1 MRTRAAALVFL
12 TVVACAEASHAQ
24 SRSTPGNSER
34 SPSGSG
40 LPTNL
45 RSRVG
50 IDYAARLLR
59 STDPDERLRGIQR
72 AASVGT
78 PEAVALLAQFAEGS
92 STTGTMRG
100 DPRAL
105 VDLAR
110 ALSRFTDHERARAG
124 LLAIVTG
131 GTTTSS
137 RRTPQGRAGDLGAD
151 TEGDPVLRT
160 ELAREIAALGL
171 ARSNADRALEQL
183 YTVARGGGVG
193 QLAAANAILRSPPRD
208 PGFFGSTGASLS
220 PSMVR
225 LLGQLGDL
233 RAIDLLHTATRS
245 SDVVTR
251 AGAIRALAEL
261 GDQRAVSIARA
272 ALVEPDTRLRNAA
285 AESLVMLGAPER
297 FKAVTALIEDEATTA
312 MGARLAERVYS
323 ADITKLLAARATV
336 HPDREIR
343 AACIRALGRSS
354 DPAAA
359 AALASPNLLADP
371 SFGYDA
377 ALALARSPAPN
388 AGGLVA
394 GLASGK
400 ERALGVRAYVVRAL
414 LRGDRS
420 RDADNAAFGLTRSK
434 EPRERG
440 LGAFA
445 RVALGDA
452 GVETFLD
459 DPDPRVRRAAAM
471 GSAARPSAKTDRA
484 LLERL
489 AKEADPL
496 TQQVLAAGLR
506 SGDADGFVKTLSLV
520 DRAQSGG
527 ADAPLAAYALARR
540 ADESLETKVTAL
552 LADRDPI
559 VRAHAARGL
568 GAAPL
573 EKASSLLATAYAY
586 ETDPNVRRAVVAAL
600 ASRTND
606 KSSPSRQ
613 HTLEMAA
620 TLDPDGPTRLAAGRA
635 LAGVASPF
643 GSASS
648 TDIAWLRLQSDNG
661 GAPSSAFVGS
671 LVGADGIAVP
681 IAFDDDGFAILPGL
695 PPGEARLVLAP
706 RLPSY
711 EAMPR

>member
-1 MRTRAAALVFL
+1 M
-12 TVVACAEASHAQ
+12 
-24 SRSTPGNSER
+24 
-34 SPSGSG
+34 
-40 LPTNL
+40 PTNL
-45 RSRVG
+45 RARVG

-72 AASVGT
+72 AAAVGT
-78 PEAVALLAQFAEGS
+78 PEAVALLAQLAEGS

-131 GTTTSS
+131 GTTTAS
-137 RRTPQGRAGDLGAD
+137 RRPPQVRAGDLTAD
-151 TEGDPVLRT
+151 VEGDPVVRT
-160 ELAREIAALGL
+160 ELARQIAAIGL
-171 ARSNADRALEQL
+171 ARSSADRALEQL
-183 YTVARGGGVG
+183 YAVARSVGVG
-193 QLAAANAILRSPPRD
+193 QAAATNAILRSPPRD
-208 PGFFGSTGASLS
+208 PGFFGSPGANVS
-220 PSMVR
+220 PATVQ
-225 LLGQLGDL
+225 LLAQLGDL
-233 RAIDLLHTATRS
+233 RAIEFLHSATRS

-251 AGAIRALAEL
+251 AAAIQALAEL

-272 ALVEPDTRLRNAA
+272 ALAEPDTRLRNAA
-285 AESLVMLGAPER
+285 AESLVTLGAPER

-312 MGARLAERVYS
+312 MGARLAERVHGPE
-323 ADITKLLAARATV
+323 ITKLLAARAAV
-336 HPDREIR
+336 HPDRQIR

-359 AALASPNLLADP
+359 TALAAPALLADP
-371 SFGYDA
+371 SFGYEA

-388 AGGLVA
+388 AA
-394 GLASGK
+394 GLTADLVGGK

-420 RDADNAAFGLTRSK
+420 RDADAFVFGLARSK
-434 EPRERG
+434 DGRERA

-452 GVETFLD
+452 GVETFLGD
-459 DPDPRVRRAAAM
+459 QDARVRRAAAM
-471 GSAARPSAKTDRA
+471 GSAARPSPESDRA
-484 LLERL
+484 LLAHL
-489 AKEADPL
+489 ALEADPL

-506 SGDADGFVKTLSLV
+506 GGDAKGRVKTLSLV

-540 ADESLETKVTAL
+540 ADESLEPKVTTL
-552 LADRDPI
+552 LGDRDPV
-559 VRAHAARGL
+559 VRAHTARGI

-573 EKASSLLATAYAY
+573 EDASSLLASAYAY
-586 ETDPNVRRAVVAAL
+586 ETDVNVRRAIVSAFAA
-600 ASRTND
+600 RTND

-613 HTLEMAA
+613 RTLEMAA
-620 TLDPDGPTRLAAGRA
+620 TLDPDGPTRLAAARA
-635 LAGVASPF
+635 LAGVTAPF
-643 GSASS
+643 GAASS
-648 TDIAWLRLQSDNG
+648 SDVAWLRLQNENG
-661 GAPSSAFVGS
+661 GAPNSAFVGS
-671 LVGADGIAVP
+671 IVDANGVAVP
-681 IAFDDDGFAILPGL
+681 IAFDDDGFAVLPGL

-711 EAMPR
+711 EAKPR

>member
-1 MRTRAAALVFL
+1 MNTRAAALVFV
-12 TVVACAEASHAQ
+12 TVVAYAEASHAQ
-24 SRSTPGNSER
+24 SRSTPTNSER
-34 SPSGSG
+34 SSSGNG

-78 PEAVALLAQFAEGS
+78 PEAVALLAQLAEGS

-105 VDLAR
+105 IDLAR

-131 GTTTSS
+131 GTTASS
-137 RRTPQGRAGDLGAD
+137 RRAPQSRAGDLGAE
-151 TEGDPVLRT
+151 TEGDPILRT
-160 ELAREIAALGL
+160 ELAREVAAMGL
-171 ARSNADRALEQL
+171 ARSSADRALEQL
-183 YTVARGGGVG
+183 YAVARGGGIG

-208 PGFFGSTGASLS
+208 PGFFGSSAALS
-220 PSMVR
+220 PATVR

-245 SDVVTR
+245 SDVATR

-261 GDQRAVSIARA
+261 GDQRAVTIARA
-272 ALVEPDTRLRNAA
+272 ALVEPDTRLRSAA

-312 MGARLAERVYS
+312 MGARVAERVYS

-359 AALASPNLLADP
+359 TALAAPALLADP

-388 AGGLVA
+388 AASLVA

-400 ERALGVRAYVVRAL
+400 DRALGVRAYVVRAL

-420 RDADNAAFGLTRSK
+420 HDADNAVFGLARSK
-434 EPRERG
+434 EPRERA

-445 RVALGDA
+445 RVALGDV
-452 GVETFLD
+452 GVETFLED
-459 DPDPRVRRAAAM
+459 ADPRVRRAAAM
-471 GSAARPSAKTDRA
+471 GSAARPSPKTDRV
-484 LLERL
+484 LLGRL
-489 AKEADPL
+489 AKEADPF

-506 SGDADGFVKTLSLV
+506 SGDADGLVKTLSLV

-552 LADRDPI
+552 LADRDPV
-559 VRAHAARGL
+559 VRAHTARGL

-573 EKASSLLATAYAY
+573 EKASSLLAATYAY

-600 ASRTND
+600 ASRTTD

-613 HTLEMAA
+613 RTLETAA
-620 TLDPDGPTRLAAGRA
+620 MLDPDGPTRLAAGRA

-643 GSASS
+643 GAASS
-648 TDIAWLRLQSDNG
+648 ADVAWLRLQSDNG
-661 GAPSSAFVGS
+661 GAPGSAFVGS
-671 LVGADGIAVP
+671 LVDADGIAVP